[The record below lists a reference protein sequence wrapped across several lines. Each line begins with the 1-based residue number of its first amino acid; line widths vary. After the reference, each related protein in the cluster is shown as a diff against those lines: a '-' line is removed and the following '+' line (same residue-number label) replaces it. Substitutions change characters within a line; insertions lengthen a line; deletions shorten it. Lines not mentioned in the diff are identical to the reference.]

1 MRDMSNQYWKKPEDV
16 KDLNEWW
23 KDSAEEDIRF
33 AIGNT
38 GYSPEKNIPEL
49 YSLMAIAKA
58 LVEIRDE
65 LRRLNDGKV
74 E

>member
-1 MRDMSNQYWKKPEDV
+1 MRDMRNQYWKKPEDV

-23 KDSAEEDIRF
+23 EDSAEENIKF

-38 GYSPEKNIPEL
+38 GYSPANKIPAL

-65 LRRLNDGKV
+65 LRRLNNGKV